1 MNSKTHKNDEYQTV
15 KILRS
20 TITALKKTVEDAHI
34 SVRSDAEAV
43 NLAINS
49 FILAHQAPES
59 NKEVKA

>member
-1 MNSKTHKNDEYQTV
+1 MSEYQTV

-20 TITALKKTVEDAHI
+20 TIDALKKAVASTNI

-49 FILAHQAPES
+49 FILDH
-59 NKEVKA
+59 KAENDEKSEGQ